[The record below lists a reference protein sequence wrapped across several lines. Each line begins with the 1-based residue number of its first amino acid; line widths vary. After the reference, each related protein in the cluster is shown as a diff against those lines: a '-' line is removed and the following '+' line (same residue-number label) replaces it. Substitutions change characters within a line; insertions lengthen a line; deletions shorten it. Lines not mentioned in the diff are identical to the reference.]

1 MKRTVMVVTLAALVA
16 AGACGSTSKSKTVKK
31 SFSASIDATAVSVAG
46 VCGPK
51 LVLQTD
57 WFPEPE
63 HGGLYQLIGPN
74 GTVDKQHGTYSG
86 PIGRTGVQLEIRA
99 GGPYTGNQQV
109 SSLMYQ
115 DPSIFMG
122 FVNTDEAV

>member
-1 MKRTVMVVTLAALVA
+1 MKRTIGCIVTAIAAVVATA
-16 AGACGSTSKSKTVKK
+16 ACGTSHTTTGKRSVG
-31 SFSASIDATAVSVAG
+31 ATASSLAG

-63 HGGLYQLIGPN
+63 HGGLYQLIGPS

-86 PIGRTGVQLEIRA
+86 PIGTTDVQLEIRA

-115 DPSIFMG
+115 DS
-122 FVNTDEAV
+122 